1 MWNRWSV
8 RLRRRLRGSRPLQI
22 ALLGLLWRVGAL
34 IAKKT
39 GLPISGG
46 VLGLLIT
53 LVLLFSR
60 GLSPL
65 SIRRGADWLLHLML
79 LFFVPTTLAVIDHP
93 ELGGMMI
100 LKLLVVLV
108 GSTLAV
114 MAVTGLV
121 IELGVRRRVTR

>member
-1 MWNRWSV
+1 
-8 RLRRRLRGSRPLQI
+8 
-22 ALLGLLWRVGAL
+22 
-34 IAKKT
+34 
-39 GLPISGG
+39 
-46 VLGLLIT
+46 
-53 LVLLFSR
+53 
-60 GLSPL
+60 
-65 SIRRGADWLLHLML
+65 ML

>member
-22 ALLGLLWRVGAL
+22 ALLGLLWSVGAL

-65 SIRRGADWLLHLML
+65 SIRRGAD
-79 LFFVPTTLAVIDHP
+79 
-93 ELGGMMI
+93 
-100 LKLLVVLV
+100 
-108 GSTLAV
+108 
-114 MAVTGLV
+114 
-121 IELGVRRRVTR
+121 

>member
-1 MWNRWSV
+1 MWNRWPV
-8 RLRRRLRGSRPLQI
+8 RLRRVLRGSRPLQI
-22 ALLGLLWRVGAL
+22 ALLGLLWSIGSLV
-34 IAKKT
+34 AKKT

-46 VLGLLIT
+46 VLGLLLT

-60 GLSPL
+60 VLSPL

-79 LFFVPTTLAVIDHP
+79 LFFVPATLAVLDHP
-93 ELGGMMI
+93 ELHGLML
-100 LKLLVVLV
+100 LKVLVVLV

-121 IELGVRRRVTR
+121 IELGVRRRITR